1 MKTVT
6 IVIPCFNEN
15 EYIIRCLD
23 SIEKQSYPKEL
34 ITTFVCDG
42 NSTDGTQELVRD
54 YVAKNNRFQLLIN
67 THKTTPHALNLGI
80 KNSKSDVIII
90 LGAHS
95 ELDVD
100 FVKKSMET
108 FLVDENI
115 MCVGGV
121 LENDYANDTSR
132 TIGYAMSSPFGVGN
146 AHFRTG
152 ARKGYVDTVAFGA
165 YRKEIFEKVGLFD
178 EELIR
183 NQDDEFNYRVT
194 SNGYKIY
201 LNPEIKCKYFVRA
214 FYGKLF
220 RQYYQYGYW
229 KVYVNRL
236 HKTVT
241 TGRQLIPALFV
252 LYLLVLPFSFIIGGP
267 VAIYSSLFLFLYLV
281 FAITFA
287 SIKHSNPLVMVK
299 ITFTFLILH
308 LGYGTGYLKGVLDF
322 LILGRSIRKTEMLS
336 R

>member
-1 MKTVT
+1 MKTVS
-6 IVIPCFNEN
+6 IVIPCFNEK
-15 EYIIRCLD
+15 EYIVRCLD
-23 SIEKQSYPKEL
+23 SIAKQTYPKEL
-34 ITTFVCDG
+34 ITTFICDG
-42 NSTDGTQELVRD
+42 ISTDGTQDLLKS
-54 YVAKNNRFQLLIN
+54 YVLKNHGFKLLIN
-67 THKTTPHALNLGI
+67 GQRTTPHALNLGI
-80 KNSKSDVIII
+80 KNSSSDVIII

-95 ELDVD
+95 ELDID
-100 FVKKSMET
+100 FVTKSMET
-108 FLVDENI
+108 FSVGENI

-121 LENDYANDTSR
+121 LENVYANDTSK
-132 TIGYAMSSPFGVGN
+132 TIGYAMSSSFGVGN

-165 YRKEIFEKVGLFD
+165 YKKEIFDKVGLFN

-214 FYGKLF
+214 SYGKLF

-252 LYLLVLPFSFIIGGP
+252 LYLILLPFTFLIGVPVFIF
-267 VAIYSSLFLFLYLV
+267 SSLFLFLYLV

-287 SIKHSNPLVMVK
+287 SIKHSNPLVLFK
-299 ITFTFLILH
+299 IAYTFLILH
-308 LGYGTGYLKGVLDF
+308 LGYGFGYLKGVLDF
-322 LILGRSIRKTEMLS
+322 LILGRSIRTTETLS

>member
-42 NSTDGTQELVRD
+42 SSTDGTQELVRD